1 MYTGTTE
8 GFNNIISGSSRHFY
22 CKLSREGEEH
32 TTGFRSVKISC
43 QSNTESDKPSI
54 GGTVSTTVEIS
65 MDKPSN
71 SLITG
76 KEYQLSFGLEVDGT
90 VEYCPICKITAEKPK
105 EDDGV
110 LKFTAYD
117 RMVSKFNY
125 PYFTDITSYPVD
137 GKKILQEIST
147 KTGVAISN
155 MSELPDGKMI
165 DYRKTTGEDENTST
179 ARPFDGYTYREAIKY
194 LAQIYGTFA
203 IMGRTGEL
211 EFRWY
216 TESGYIVD
224 LNRSMNDAVS
234 NEVIY
239 TVQKIECTV
248 DQKTL
253 ISGSGV
259 TGMQIENPVMTQ
271 ALLDSVFQKVGGM
284 SYLPTTVTLFG
295 DCRLDLGDI
304 VTVKTKSGTDIKL
317 PIMSIV
323 YEFDGGLSTEIGSYG
338 STEEEEST
346 SMKGPIAQAIDR
358 VYTDLFLVKEV
369 LANKVSTEYLEANY
383 ATITQLN
390 VVEAKI
396 DKIVSTDITVE
407 YLEAHY
413 AQIDMENVDTAVIR
427 QGFLEN
433 LMVSQG
439 IIADRVVGTEVVA
452 TDVLTG
458 VNIYADD
465 ITAGTLSVDRLV
477 LRGTDKSLVYALNN
491 SGELVSTQVDTLD
504 AYILTERTITADK
517 IVAESITASEISSSA
532 ITAEKI
538 ASNAVT
544 ASKVEAGAIT
554 SAKIEAGAVTADK
567 ITVDS
572 LEAIVAKIG
581 GFTINS
587 KAIYKG
593 TDSRSST
600 VAGIYLGTDAIRAYA
615 SENAY
620 THIENGILTCDG
632 ANIKGDMYCDS
643 AVYLLFKSC
652 YVNGTEIPETGS
664 YIPIIRQGVLSDN
677 EGYLAISMQTYC
689 NFIHANNL
697 RVEDRIRLGG
707 TASSGEGTTISSES
721 IYLKTTN
728 ADSNYSSMYGN
739 GKIYC
744 TNWFRSTGKTGWYNE
759 TYGGGIYMAD
769 TTWVRVSH
777 NKGFLV
783 DNIIRGNNEIQTTG
797 QNSYRMVWN
806 SYGTF
811 WRNDGSNLY
820 LMITNSGDQY
830 GGYGAL
836 RPFTVNFSTGQVTM
850 LNSLHVGN
858 GIFWWDGSADR
869 RVVYSHNNGI
879 YSLASANGYME
890 LSTNQGA
897 KGLTWWDSDARL
909 KKNIESTTEN
919 ALEVINKIQ
928 HYSFDWKDETHK
940 SIKVG
945 YVAQQLEE
953 IEELFVLKVDQT
965 HISEENECEYDYT
978 LQVDETHIIPYI
990 TKAIQELSTQVEE
1003 LKNQIATMQQ
1013 GAV

>member
-8 GFNNIISGSSRHFY
+8 GFNSIISGSSRHFY
-22 CKLSREGEEH
+22 CKLSRDGEEH
-32 TTGFRSVKISC
+32 TTGFRSVKISG
-43 QSNTESDKPSI
+43 QANTESDKPSI

-125 PYFTDITSYPVD
+125 PYFTNITSYPVD

-155 MSELPDGKMI
+155 LSELPDGKMI

-304 VTVKTKSGTDIKL
+304 VTVKTKPGTDIKL

-346 SMKGPIAQAIDR
+346 SMKGPTAQALDR

-427 QGFLEN
+427 QGFLEK

-517 IVAESITASEISSSA
+517 IVAESITTNEID
-532 ITAEKI
+532 
-538 ASNAVT
+538 
-544 ASKVEAGAIT
+544 VEDLVATGFIGT
-554 SAKIEAGAVTADK
+554 NRLTADNIQVNDLNAFK
-567 ITVDS
+567 AT
-572 LEAIVAKIG
+572 IG
-581 GFTINS
+581 GFDIGAKYIANNTTELAGTSSSVYVGLDGISCGQNFIAKADGTVTVRGSVYMENDLYLYLDDGFLVHGTYTEEGYYKIIRTRDTNGEVWVGLPEKYSYISFTETGFGLINGQ
-587 KAIYKG
+587 KAIIG
-593 TDSRSST
+593 AFLDSHVYTNFDWEMRNIYPAMSS
-600 VAGIYLGTDAIRAYA
+600 ASIGSSGAPFNSIYA
-615 SENAY
+615 SN
-620 THIENGILTCDG
+620 C
-632 ANIKGDMYCDS
+632 
-643 AVYLLFKSC
+643 
-652 YVNGTEIPETGS
+652 
-664 YIPIIRQGVLSDN
+664 
-677 EGYLAISMQTYC
+677 
-689 NFIHANNL
+689 
-697 RVEDRIRLGG
+697 
-707 TASSGEGTTISSES
+707 
-721 IYLKTTN
+721 
-728 ADSNYSSMYGN
+728 
-739 GKIYC
+739 
-744 TNWFRSTGKTGWYNE
+744 FRSIGETGWYNE
-759 TYGGGIYMAD
+759 TYGGGWYMD
-769 TTWVRVSH
+769 
-777 NKGFLV
+777 
-783 DNIIRGNNEIQTTG
+783 DNAWIKNYGGKSLYMNANIRIEGEYQTT
-797 QNSYRMVWN
+797 NPNNYRMVQGGK
-806 SYGTF
+806 STF
-811 WRNDGSNLY
+811 WRNDGGSLY
-820 LMITNSGDQY
+820 LMISDSEY
-830 GGYGAL
+830 GGYNSL
-836 RPFTVNFSTGQVTM
+836 RPFTVNQSTGKVTM
-850 LNSLHVGN
+850 INSLQVAN
-858 GIFWWDGSADR
+858 GIYWWDGSAER
-869 RVVYSHNNGI
+869 RVVYTHNNGI
-879 YSLASANGYME
+879 YSLASATGYME
-890 LSTNQGA
+890 LNTNQGA

-928 HYSFDWKDETHK
+928 HYSFDWIDENHK

>member
-22 CKLSREGEEH
+22 CKLSRDGEEH
-32 TTGFRSVKISC
+32 TTGFRSVKISG
-43 QSNTESDKPSI
+43 QANTESDKPSI

-125 PYFTDITSYPVD
+125 PYFTNITSYPVD

-155 MSELPDGKMI
+155 LSELPDGKMI

-304 VTVKTKSGTDIKL
+304 VTVKTKPGTDIKL

-346 SMKGPIAQAIDR
+346 SMKGPTAQALDR

-427 QGFLEN
+427 QGFLEK

-517 IVAESITASEISSSA
+517 IVAESITANEIAASA

-538 ASNAVT
+538 AVNAVT
-544 ASKVEAGAIT
+544 TV
-554 SAKIEAGAVTADK
+554 KIEAGAVTADK
-567 ITVDS
+567 ITVDT

-587 KAIYKG
+587 KAIYNG
-593 TDSRSST
+593 TNSKTSVT
-600 VAGIYLGTDAIRAYA
+600 AGIYLGTDAIRAYK
-615 SENAY
+615 SVDAY
-620 THIENGILTCDG
+620 THIENGVLTCVG
-632 ANIKGDMYCDS
+632 ANVKGDIS
-643 AVYLLFKSC
+643 AAGTLTVYSAGDRTKNVS
-652 YVNGTEIPETGS
+652 VGAGS
-664 YIPIIRQGVLSDN
+664 Y
-677 EGYLAISMQTYC
+677 
-689 NFIHANNL
+689 NFNAVNYTVSSNDYSVVTSSKKGDYAGMIL
-697 RVEDRIRLGG
+697 
-707 TASSGEGTTISSES
+707 SSGDGV
-721 IYLKTTN
+721 IYTSDIL
-728 ADSNYSSMYGN
+728 YSPNIQSGYVYGN
-739 GKIYC
+739 LVA
-744 TNWFRSTGKTGWYNE
+744 GKTVF
-759 TYGGGIYMAD
+759 AD
-769 TTWVRVSH
+769 GTLRTT
-777 NKGFLV
+777 G
-783 DNIIRGNNEIQTTG
+783 EIQTTAI
-797 QNSYRMVWN
+797 NSYRHVFGN
-806 SYGTF
+806 YGAF
-811 WRNDGSNLY
+811 WRMDSSALY
-820 LMITNSGDQY
+820 LLLTNSGNQY
-830 GGYGAL
+830 GSYNSL
-836 RPFTVNFSTGQVTM
+836 RPFYVALSSGKVSMKNGVTVE
-850 LNSLHVGN
+850 N
-858 GIFWWDGSADR
+858 GIYWYDGTTDR
-869 RVVYSHNNGI
+869 RVVYTHNSGI
-879 YSLASANGYME
+879 YSLASCSGYME
-890 LSTNQGA
+890 VNTNLGQ
-897 KGLTWWDSDARL
+897 KGITWWDSDARM
-909 KKNIESTTEN
+909 KKNIVSTDEN
-919 ALEVINKIQ
+919 ALEAINKIK
-928 HYSFDWKDETHK
+928 HYSFDWNDENRK
-940 SIKVG
+940 SIKLG
-945 YVAQQLEE
+945 YIAQQLEE
-953 IEELFVLKVDQT
+953 VDELFVLKIDQT
-965 HISEENECEYDYT
+965 HSTEKNNCEYDYT

-990 TKAIQELSTQVEE
+990 TKAIQELSAQVEE
-1003 LKNQIATMQQ
+1003 LKNQIASMQ